1 MADFTYT
8 PINGQEIDLG
18 KYAGGIE
25 SEVSGRWG
33 RHPIPGQRGDLK
45 EDLGDGSL
53 ATTVTLQF
61 VGRLRPDYEPVIGA
75 MARNRRGVLLHPRRG
90 ARQSVITRFRER
102 VTYTD
107 SGEATFVT
115 VYFEDA
121 VIGQADAFTSGPS
134 ARAQQ
139 VVNQAN
145 AADLAAADLQTLIF
159 SRPKLQAR
167 AFVTQAVARV
177 NTSTATARAYAAAA
191 QESFSFGTYDPL
203 VQAQLVSM
211 PAQVQ
216 AATSALRLVS
226 TAADIQTTVL
236 ALEVMLFAATQMDSA
251 IRAAQPVPIEI
262 QITKSPGQNIYHLC
276 QQRYGRTNK
285 TPADMRQLASTIL
298 RLNPSITNPALIPLG
313 AQLVVPVS

>member
-18 KYAGGIE
+18 KYAGGVE

-33 RHPIPGQRGDLK
+33 RHPIPGQKGDLK

-61 VGRLRPDYEPVIGA
+61 VGKTRADYEPVIGA

-102 VTYTD
+102 ISYTD

-139 VVNQAN
+139 VVNQSN
-145 AADLAAADLQTLIF
+145 AADQASADLQAQIF
-159 SRPKLQAR
+159 SRPNLQAR
-167 AFVTQAVARV
+167 TFMVQAASLVSA
-177 NTSTATARAYAAAA
+177 STTTARAYAAAA

-203 VQAQLVSM
+203 VQAQLIAM

-216 AATSALRLVS
+216 AATAALQKVS
-226 TAADIQTTVL
+226 GAADIQETVL
-236 ALEVMLFAATQMDSA
+236 ALEVMLFSATQLDAA

-262 QITKSPGQNIYHLC
+262 QITKSPGQNVYHLC
-276 QQRYGRTNK
+276 QQRYGRTGK
-285 TPADMRQLASTIL
+285 TPADMRQLAQTIL
-298 RLNPSITNPALIPLG
+298 RLNPTITNPALIPLG